1 MDVKDADFQD
11 KVLEKSWDLPV
22 LADFWAPWCMP
33 CQIFKPVLEKMEK
46 SFKGKFALAKI
57 NIDEAQE
64 TAAAYGVM
72 GVPSIKLFKDGEI
85 VDEFVGA
92 IPEEK
97 LRKWLESH
105 L

>member
-1 MDVKDADFQD
+1 MDVTDADFQE
-11 KVLEKSWDLPV
+11 KVLEKSRDVPV

-33 CQIFKPVLEKMEK
+33 CQIFKPLLEKMEK
-46 SFKGKFALAKI
+46 SCKGKFVLAKI
-57 NIDEAQE
+57 NVDVAQK
-64 TAAAYGVM
+64 TAMAYGVM

-97 LRKWLESH
+97 LRNWLDKNI
-105 L
+105 